1 MEQHGGKSE
10 TIVGVST
17 SGWSSL
23 QNDRSAR
30 LSCKTTRQREGLG
43 EVSWNHHDSKPK
55 EEWSHSLIKRQVR
68 RADQAL
74 LPTLAH
80 SFVACGRARVP
91 HAPACKEWWWKTL
104 CPGVDTHTYTHTRT
118 PVIDTPRP
126 QSNAAFARS
135 SSHSSDWHLS
145 QSNGSFCSDW
155 HPRGLLYIYT
165 PQVPIQS
172 AHRHNQDVVSHRTTP
187 HTLMHATC
195 HTTA

>member
-104 CPGVDTHTYTHTRT
+104 CPGVDTHRSPHPALFLKTGGRRGGCVLFGHRASRAQ
-118 PVIDTPRP
+118 PQQLQRWRVEMCICEWCGVVIGGLIEP
-126 QSNAAFARS
+126 SA
-135 SSHSSDWHLS
+135 
-145 QSNGSFCSDW
+145 GSRRLW
-155 HPRGLLYIYT
+155 NP
-165 PQVPIQS
+165 
-172 AHRHNQDVVSHRTTP
+172 
-187 HTLMHATC
+187 
-195 HTTA
+195 